1 MYITDPIGDMLTRLR
16 NAILRSRDIVEL
28 PSSKML
34 VGIAEL
40 LKKEGFIT
48 DFEVVDGVPQKQ
60 LKLELR
66 YVNGESAIRGLKRE
80 SKPGVRRYVGYREV
94 PKVKNGFGV
103 AILSTPGGLM
113 TGRMARAAKVG
124 GEFICTIW

>member
-16 NAILRSRDIVEL
+16 NAILRSRETVEL

-40 LKKEGFIT
+40 LKKEGFIS
-48 DFEVVDGVPQKQ
+48 DFEVIEGVPQKQ

-113 TGRMARAAKVG
+113 TGKMARTAKIG